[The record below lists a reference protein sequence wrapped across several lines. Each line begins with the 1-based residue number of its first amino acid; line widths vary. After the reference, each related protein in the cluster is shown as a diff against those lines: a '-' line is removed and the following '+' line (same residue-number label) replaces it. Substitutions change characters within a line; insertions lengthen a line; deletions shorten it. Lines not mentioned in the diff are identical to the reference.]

1 MLISK
6 ERKLKD
12 LQLNKRISNIPT
24 VSYSV
29 GQLDKL
35 IHQQLNEVLSEV
47 GVSLPQFTM
56 LSNLHLRGE
65 MANAKLASRS
75 FISPQASNQIIKTME
90 KKGWVSKCDD
100 PNHGRILLIG
110 LTEEGQKIYQ
120 QCEIKASSFEN
131 KMLVGL
137 PDENVLMLKTT
148 VRRLIENLKK
158 QE

>member
-1 MLISK
+1 MK
-6 ERKLKD
+6 E
-12 LQLNKRISNIPT
+12 LQLDKLIGNIPT

-35 IHQQLNEVLSEV
+35 IHQQLSETLLEV

-90 KKGWVSKCDD
+90 EKGWVSKSDD
-100 PNHGRILLIG
+100 PNHGRIILIG
-110 LTEEGQKIYQ
+110 LTKEGRDIYD
-120 QCEIKASSFEN
+120 QCIIKAFSFEQR
-131 KMLVGL
+131 MLDGIPV
-137 PDENVLMLKTT
+137 ENVLMLKAT
-148 VRRLIENLKK
+148 VQRLIANLKNNS
-158 QE
+158 